1 MLGIR
6 NRKGNRSRRAPATS
20 RKRRHIDWGN
30 VWVNVLFVGGFLAL
44 SGLGFYS
51 TMKKGGVYESEDAYW
66 NEVIED
72 QRSESYRGR

>member
-1 MLGIR
+1 M
-6 NRKGNRSRRAPATS
+6 
-20 RKRRHIDWGN
+20 
-30 VWVNVLFVGGFLAL
+30 NVLFVGGFLAL

-72 QRSESYRGR
+72 QRSEFLQGTMK